1 MIGTEAGM
9 AVLPP
14 AITKNIADKF
24 YDRRKVAALEVE
36 QMVRAQTVAGDR
48 EGIADLLD
56 TLAINYALSAKANAR
71 KGGLLCLAA
80 SAVGMASAPGAH
92 GEVVAE
98 AMMPR
103 LVPPILSSF
112 TDPDARVRYYA
123 LEALYNVAK
132 STRAAFLAAFPDVFD
147 ALFRVCADA
156 DAGVQNA
163 AAFLNNLV
171 KDIVAEA
178 EQWRLEP
185 FVPQL
190 AACLGVED
198 PHKRQFL
205 LGWVGLLD
213 SLPGRDLGRHLPDL
227 LPGLLGMLGDPTPEI
242 AHAASRV
249 FAELEADE
257 LGGGGG
263 GRGAARRRPEVDAG
277 VAAVM
282 AAALTRACAGEQAG
296 SGGAGLLLGAP
307 LRAASASSGTLV
319 SLTALRWLHGLL
331 LRERASLA
339 AAAAAEDGTGPN
351 GAASPGRPP
360 AQHPLHQQYPVI
372 LEAVL
377 LSLGSA
383 NPEILAA
390 ARALNQLLLE
400 AVGRET
406 PAAPTRTRRRG
417 ASVGGDAAL
426 SSSAGSPAGAPPPPS
441 LPSADG
447 DPGAPTPPPAI
458 DTPALLASTVGAL
471 ESSSEAVKLAALQWL
486 PALLRRSFHE
496 VFGALPALLRALV
509 ESLGASSAA
518 VAVQALAVLGDVAL
532 RPGHSHDVLAGVA
545 DAFRGPAGAKLLQRR
560 GVLIV
565 QTLAERLGGL
575 QVLLK
580 LSSLAAEDP
589 DPAFGAALVQAL
601 NLLLLVNPS
610 LAGVRALLAQALYDP
625 EAASVFSSLLRAWSR
640 SCAACLSLAFLAQAY
655 GLACS
660 MLEVLAAPAVALR
673 LETMVEACQLVSL
686 LESPAF
692 AGLRLRLLAPAQHPA
707 LLHAVHS
714 LLMLLPQGDAFRTLA
729 TRLAALPPGGPEG
742 GREAPAAPGGGTS
755 FLQRR
760 ASGKGKA
767 AGVAEGGGG
776 APSSALNE
784 DALLAFFRE
793 VQQELAAAAPQPLL
807 SPRARDAW

>member
-1 MIGTEAGM
+1 MLHAHSLALKIH
-9 AVLPP
+9 LHSPRPP
-14 AITKNIADKF
+14 
-24 YDRRKVAALEVE
+24 
-36 QMVRAQTVAGDR
+36 Q
-48 EGIADLLD
+48 
-56 TLAINYALSAKANAR
+56 ANAR

-383 NPEILAA
+383 NPEILAVGS
-390 ARALNQLLLE
+390 
-400 AVGRET
+400 AV
-406 PAAPTRTRRRG
+406 
-417 ASVGGDAAL
+417 V
-426 SSSAGSPAGAPPPPS
+426 
-441 LPSADG
+441 
-447 DPGAPTPPPAI
+447 
-458 DTPALLASTVGAL
+458 
-471 ESSSEAVKLAALQWL
+471 
-486 PALLRRSFHE
+486 H
-496 VFGALPALLRALV
+496 
-509 ESLGASSAA
+509 
-518 VAVQALAVLGDVAL
+518 
-532 RPGHSHDVLAGVA
+532 
-545 DAFRGPAGAKLLQRR
+545 
-560 GVLIV
+560 
-565 QTLAERLGGL
+565 
-575 QVLLK
+575 
-580 LSSLAAEDP
+580 
-589 DPAFGAALVQAL
+589 
-601 NLLLLVNPS
+601 
-610 LAGVRALLAQALYDP
+610 
-625 EAASVFSSLLRAWSR
+625 WS
-640 SCAACLSLAFLAQAY
+640 
-655 GLACS
+655 G
-660 MLEVLAAPAVALR
+660 
-673 LETMVEACQLVSL
+673 
-686 LESPAF
+686 
-692 AGLRLRLLAPAQHPA
+692 
-707 LLHAVHS
+707 
-714 LLMLLPQGDAFRTLA
+714 
-729 TRLAALPPGGPEG
+729 
-742 GREAPAAPGGGTS
+742 
-755 FLQRR
+755 
-760 ASGKGKA
+760 
-767 AGVAEGGGG
+767 
-776 APSSALNE
+776 
-784 DALLAFFRE
+784 
-793 VQQELAAAAPQPLL
+793 
-807 SPRARDAW
+807 